1 MQELSRQKRAPLSV
15 AIVLLVG
22 VMGIATSAV
31 MIRLAIAAAGTSGV
45 GFSLFIAAMRM
56 VIAALVLAPSWR
68 NFSPRQVSRGA
79 IWMAIAAG
87 LCLALHV
94 AAWISSLSF
103 TSITASTTLV
113 TTNPIWVALLG
124 WLWYG
129 DRPRRLTQ
137 WGIVIALAGSSA
149 IVFGNTGSNAPL
161 LAGSQPL
168 LGNSLALFGAWLA
181 SAYMLLGRAAQQQ
194 GLSLGHYSAIAY
206 TTAAILLLPLP
217 GLLGVPYLGYP
228 WAAYG
233 AIAGMAVLG
242 QLVGH
247 TSINWSLT
255 RLSPTL
261 VSLCLLFEPVGA
273 SLLGAIVFGE
283 LPTLNIWFG
292 AAIVLAG
299 VALATVGERAA

>member
-1 MQELSRQKRAPLSV
+1 MQGLSRQQWQKFSV
-15 AIVLLVG
+15 AIVLGVG
-22 VMGIATSAV
+22 VLGVATSAV
-31 MIRLAIAAAGTSGV
+31 MIRLAIAAAQISGV
-45 GFSLFIAAMRM
+45 GFSLFLAAARM

-68 NFSPRQVSRGA
+68 NFSPRQVSRRA
-79 IWMAIAAG
+79 IWTAIAAG

-103 TSITASTTLV
+103 TSIAASTTLV
-113 TTNPIWVALLG
+113 TTNPIWVALIC
-124 WLWYG
+124 WFWYG

-137 WGIVIALAGSSA
+137 WGIAIALAGSSA
-149 IVFGNTGSNAPL
+149 IVLGGSAPL

-181 SAYMLLGRAAQQQ
+181 SAYMLLGRAAQRQ

-206 TTAAILLLPLP
+206 STAAVLLLPLP
-217 GLLGVPYLGYP
+217 GLWGIPYGGYTG
-228 WAAYG
+228 AVYG
-233 AIAGMAVLG
+233 AIAGMAILG

-255 RLSPTL
+255 QLSPTL
-261 VSLCLLFEPVGA
+261 VALCLLFEPVGA

-283 LPTLNIWFG
+283 LPTLNIWLG

-299 VALATVGERAA
+299 VALATLGERKV